1 MGMVDVGSIRVGAE
15 ITSIVK
21 GYDGVLYSTIS
32 GSVGRLKSI
41 TLP

>member
-1 MGMVDVGSIRVGAE
+1 MGMMDVGSIRVGAE

-21 GYDGVLYSTIS
+21 AYDGVQYSTIS